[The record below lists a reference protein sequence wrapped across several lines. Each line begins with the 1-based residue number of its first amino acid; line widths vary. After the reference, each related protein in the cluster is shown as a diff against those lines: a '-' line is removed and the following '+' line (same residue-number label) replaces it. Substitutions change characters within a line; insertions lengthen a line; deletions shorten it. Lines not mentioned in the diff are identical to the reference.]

1 MNVDSHREN
10 SSGDSAIYTL
20 VFETGE
26 SVMEELQSFAEAR
39 DLTASHFTG
48 LGAFSEATLAFYD
61 LDEKEYRPIAVDE
74 QAEVASFTG
83 NIARYDGEPRL
94 HVHAVLGRPDG
105 STVGGHL
112 LDATVR
118 PTLEVTLT
126 ETPGRLQRQ
135 YDEASGLP
143 LLDLEAT
150 ST

>member
-1 MNVDSHREN
+1 
-10 SSGDSAIYTL
+10 
-20 VFETGE
+20 
-26 SVMEELQSFAEAR
+26 MEELQSFAEAR

-61 LDEKEYRPIAVDE
+61 LDEKEYRPIPVDE

-83 NIARYDGEPRL
+83 NITRYDGDPQL

-112 LDATVR
+112 MDATVR

-126 ETPGRLQRQ
+126 ETAGVLQRQ
-135 YDEASGLP
+135 YDDASGLP
-143 LLDLEAT
+143 LLDLEQT
-150 ST
+150 SK